1 MKMILLPLMLFSS
14 LIAHSQTPRQGAASC
29 PTHID
34 LEITRQAGQTVYRLQ
49 QKSTP
54 KYPLDT
60 VGALAGRCPQIKGMT
75 IIVDSTVPLD
85 DILTALNG
93 SGKNQIDQ
101 VSVFI
106 RKNGFYLPLTVGDQS
121 SKDPTK

>member
-1 MKMILLPLMLFSS
+1 MKMILLPLMLFSG
-14 LIAHSQTPRQGAASC
+14 LMAHSQTPHQGAAPC
-29 PTHID
+29 PAHID
-34 LEITRQAGQTVYRLQ
+34 LEITRQAGRTIYRLQ

-60 VGALAGRCPQIKGMT
+60 VGALVGRCPQIKGMT
-75 IIVDSTVPLD
+75 IIVDSAVPLD

-93 SGKNQIDQ
+93 SGKNQIDE

>member
-1 MKMILLPLMLFSS
+1 MKMILLPFMLFLS
-14 LIAHSQTPRQGAASC
+14 LIAHSQAPRQGAASC
-29 PTHID
+29 PAHID

>member
-1 MKMILLPLMLFSS
+1 MKTILLPLMLFTSVM
-14 LIAHSQTPRQGAASC
+14 AHSQTPHQGSTSC
-29 PTHID
+29 PGHID

-54 KYPLDT
+54 KYPLDRI
-60 VGALAGRCPQIKGMT
+60 GALMGRCPQIKSM
-75 IIVDSTVPLD
+75 IVVVDSIVPLD
-85 DILTALNG
+85 DVLTALNG

-106 RKNGFYLPLTVGDQS
+106 KKNGFYLPLTVGDQS
-121 SKDPTK
+121 SKDPRK